1 MAIRGRSVTVKK
13 VVLSRARTI
22 YNYVKVDEL
31 IPELVHPECCFLTD
45 RELEKLHG
53 IHGDSRKAR
62 ELLLIL
68 KKKGSLATRKFIACL
83 MLEPEHSGHQ
93 EVAKELMESL
103 PQNEQQRIYAL
114 IGKATSA
121 LKKVDKSPS
130 YIELQGRL
138 KGSKFEKLDHRLWFY
153 LRESKY
159 DQFYE
164 LTTRMRGRSDVPEY
178 QIVGMWFESVAYIH
192 QDMDHEKCVSDLLTP
207 ALELCNDPK
216 VVNRNILEGRLHQ
229 RISQVQLM
237 LGNKQK
243 MIEHFCKSESLLQFV
258 GRGYDR
264 AKLLL
269 RRAKI
274 MSTAVSPHEKQSVE
288 MMYASALDIISDD
301 DAFAFSCRPSLF
313 TSKAAFHLGISFGSP
328 TVEPSAIIPHDD
340 IVKAREALNA
350 FSQTD
355 IQSVAIRQ
363 CEQSLILA
371 KLFHLEGKC
380 DDSLKAFVDV
390 KQRSMENNLG
400 NLVAIAEIHIK
411 HLEAEKSNDV
421 VIDEILDGL
430 PDEME
435 QPP

>member
-13 VVLSRARTI
+13 VLLSRARTI

-31 IPELVHPECCFLTD
+31 IPELVHPECCFLTHK
-45 RELEKLHG
+45 ELEKLHG

-62 ELLLIL
+62 ELLLLL
-68 KKKGSLATRKFIACL
+68 KKKGSLATCKFIACL
-83 MLEPEHSGHQ
+83 MLEPEHIGHQ
-93 EVAKELMESL
+93 EVAKELMDSL

-114 IGKATSA
+114 NGKATSA
-121 LKKVDKSPS
+121 LKKVDKSPP

-138 KGSKFEKLDHRLWFY
+138 KGSKFEKLDRRLWLY

-159 DQFYE
+159 DLFYE

-178 QIVGMWFESVAYIH
+178 QIIGMWFESVAYIH
-192 QDMDHEKCVSDLLTP
+192 KDKDHEKCVSDLLTP

-216 VVNRNILEGRLHQ
+216 VVNQSILEGRLYQ
-229 RISQVQLM
+229 RMSQVQLM

-243 MIEHFCKSESLLQFV
+243 AIEHFHKSESLLQFV

-264 AKLLL
+264 VQLSL

-274 MSTAVSPHEKQSVE
+274 MSSVLPQEKQSVE
-288 MMYASALDIISDD
+288 MMYASALENISDD
-301 DAFAFSCRPSLF
+301 DAFAFSCRPSLC

-328 TVEPSAIIPHDD
+328 TVEPAAIIPHDD
-340 IVKAREALNA
+340 IMKAREALNA
-350 FSQTD
+350 LSHLD

-363 CEQSLILA
+363 CEQSLIFA
-371 KLFHLEGKC
+371 KLLHLEGKC
-380 DDSLKAFVDV
+380 DGSLKAFVDV